1 MASYCAKCGTELSPD
16 KQLCPTCGAPAG
28 SAGAGSV
35 SPIVPPARSGNS
47 ALKIILIV
55 VAVFVALGILGVGA
69 VGYMFWR
76 VAHNVRVSDNG
87 QHVSLSGPGGSLD
100 LAAETPSASE
110 LGTDI
115 YPGAE
120 AIKGGMNWKTSSGS
134 MVTGM
139 FITSDSKEQ
148 VVDFYKGKLGSEAS
162 VMDMQETAIM
172 TLKKSDQES
181 VMLTMTS
188 KSSQHPGKTQI
199 SITHTTKTKSS

>member
-16 KQLCPTCGAPAG
+16 KQRCPTCGAPAG

-110 LGTDI
+110 LARFEETRRSIAG
-115 YPGAE
+115 GASRCRMR
-120 AIKGGMNWKTSSGS
+120 GNSSPHRQAHWDD
-134 MVTGM
+134 VW
-139 FITSDSKEQ
+139 
-148 VVDFYKGKLGSEAS
+148 SE
-162 VMDMQETAIM
+162 
-172 TLKKSDQES
+172 
-181 VMLTMTS
+181 
-188 KSSQHPGKTQI
+188 
-199 SITHTTKTKSS
+199 